1 MMTRRLLVAFV
12 TLVAA
17 ASLRPTGAAAQTVL
31 LRVLSSDTE
40 QPIFGALAHLVD
52 DVGRV
57 LRSVLTDER
66 GRALFVSVP
75 PARYRV
81 RAEMI
86 GMATMETAP
95 FDVSQG
101 ATEAG
106 DLRLDPRPIDLEG
119 INVTAERRRCTA
131 RPSAEGLAVATLWD
145 EARKALSA
153 AALTERQGLYRYE
166 TMLYERD
173 LDPDSRAVLR
183 DEESRRDG
191 YMRTP
196 FESLPPD
203 DLVEGG
209 FVRRDGTEIVYYAPD
224 ANVLLSDAFLDTH
237 CFRLAGEDEA
247 QRVVGLN
254 FEPTETRRRITDV
267 SGTLW
272 LDRETAELRWLE
284 YTYWNLDLQ
293 VRSVSAGG
301 RVEFRRMPAG
311 TWIVPEWWIEMP
323 IIGTRMVDNGS
334 SRAAVTRLRRTGG
347 RVVQVHEGGGR
358 ALGGRAQT
366 GGIEGVVVDSLG
378 APMTGARVGVI
389 GSNQTFFT
397 DAEGRFGILGLSEGN
412 YRVRFADP
420 RLESF
425 GLVAPPLDRE
435 VLTGEVSYV
444 EFHMPSVNDLLRSVC
459 AETPG
464 GSGGATLVG
473 RVLDDAGQPLEG
485 VIVRATWSSLVTLGG
500 LGQDRPLGGA
510 GASAEIVTGSTGA
523 YTFCGVPRG
532 ERLDIVTVMAGVD
545 SSAGGLTIGPGR
557 AGALFEIRRTRENR

>member
-1 MMTRRLLVAFV
+1 MTPRRLLIIVVA
-12 TLVAA
+12 LMVAA
-17 ASLRPTGAAAQTVL
+17 TLRPTGASAQTVL
-31 LRVLSSDTE
+31 VRVTSSDTQ

-52 DVGRV
+52 EVGRV
-57 LRSVLTDER
+57 VRSVLTDER

-86 GMATMETAP
+86 GMGTLETAP
-95 FDVSQG
+95 FDVAQG
-101 ATEAG
+101 TTEPG
-106 DLRLDPRPIDLEG
+106 ELSLDPRPIDLDG

-153 AALTERQGLYRYE
+153 AALTEQQGLYRYE

-173 LDPDSRAVLR
+173 MDPQDRTVLR
-183 DEESRRDG
+183 DEESHRDG

-196 FESLPPD
+196 FESLPPE

-209 FVRRDGTEIVYYAPD
+209 FVRREGTELVYYAPD

-237 CFRLAGEDEA
+237 CFRLAGENEA
-247 QRVVGLN
+247 EQVVGLN
-254 FEPTETRRRITDV
+254 FEPTETRRRVTDV

-293 VRSVSAGG
+293 VRSASAGG

-323 IIGTRMVDNGS
+323 IIGTRIDSGT
-334 SRAAVTRLRRTGG
+334 SRAALTRLRRSGG

-358 ALGGRAQT
+358 SLGGRAQT
-366 GGIEGVVVDSLG
+366 GGIEGIVVDSAG
-378 APMTGARVGVI
+378 APVSGARVAVI
-389 GSNQTFFT
+389 GSNQAFFT

-412 YRVRFADP
+412 YQVRFADP
-420 RLESF
+420 RVESF
-425 GLVAPPLDRE
+425 GLVAPPLARE

-444 EFHMPSVNDLLRSVC
+444 EFHMPSVSDLLRDVC
-459 AETPG
+459 AEGPG
-464 GSGGATLVG
+464 TSGGATLVG
-473 RVLDDAGQPLEG
+473 RVVDDVGQPLEG
-485 VIVRATWSSLVTLGG
+485 VTVRVTWSTLQA
-500 LGQDRPLGGA
+500 LGAPGQARRLLGNVSGF
-510 GASAEIVTGSTGA
+510 EVVTGPSGA

-532 ERLDIVTVMAGVD
+532 ERLDVVTVMGEAEA
-545 SSAGGLTIGPGR
+545 SAGGLTISPGR
-557 AGALFEIRRTRENR
+557 AGALHEIRRARAIR

>member
-1 MMTRRLLVAFV
+1 MSRRLLIVSIA
-12 TLVAA
+12 LIAA
-17 ASLRPTGAAAQTVL
+17 AALRPTGASAQSVL
-31 LRVLSSDTE
+31 LRVLGSDTE

-57 LRSVLTDER
+57 HRSVLTDER

-86 GMATMETAP
+86 GMATQETAP
-95 FDVSQG
+95 FDVVQG

-106 DLRLDPRPIDLEG
+106 ELRLDPRPIDLEG
-119 INVTAERRRCTA
+119 IDVSAERRRCTA
-131 RPSAEGLAVATLWD
+131 RPSAEGLAVAVLWD

-153 AALTERQGLYRYE
+153 AALTEQQGLYRYE

-173 LDPDSRAVLR
+173 MDPESRLVLR
-183 DEESRRDG
+183 EDESRRDG

-203 DLVEGG
+203 DLVQGG
-209 FVRRDGTEIVYYAPD
+209 FVRRDGTELVYYAPD

-237 CFRLAGEDEA
+237 CFRLAAEDAAEG
-247 QRVVGLN
+247 VVGLN

-272 LDRETAELRWLE
+272 LDRETTELRWLE

-301 RVEFRRMPAG
+301 RVEFQRMPAG

-323 IIGTRMVDNGS
+323 IIGTRMLENGQ
-334 SRAAVTRLRRTGG
+334 SRAALTRLRRTGG

-358 ALGGRAQT
+358 SLGGRAQT
-366 GGIEGVVVDSLG
+366 GGIEGVVVDSAG
-378 APMTGARVGVI
+378 APMSGARVGVV
-389 GSNQTFFT
+389 GSNQAFFT

-412 YRVRFADP
+412 YQVRFADP

-425 GLVAPPLDRE
+425 GLVAPLLTRE

-444 EFHMPSVNDLLRSVC
+444 EFHMPSVSDLLREACLDQPDAS
-459 AETPG
+459 T
-464 GSGGATLVG
+464 GASLVG
-473 RVLDDAGQPLEG
+473 RVVDEAGQPLQG
-485 VIVRATWSSLVTLGG
+485 VSVRVTWSSMQALGSSGQGRMLLGNVSGLEVVT
-500 LGQDRPLGGA
+500 
-510 GASAEIVTGSTGA
+510 SSTGA
-523 YTFCGVPRG
+523 FTFCGVPRG
-532 ERLDIVTVMAGVD
+532 ERLDLATAIGGEEA
-545 SSAGGLTIGPGR
+545 SAGGLTIAPGR
-557 AGALFEIRRTRENR
+557 AGALHDIRRTRATR